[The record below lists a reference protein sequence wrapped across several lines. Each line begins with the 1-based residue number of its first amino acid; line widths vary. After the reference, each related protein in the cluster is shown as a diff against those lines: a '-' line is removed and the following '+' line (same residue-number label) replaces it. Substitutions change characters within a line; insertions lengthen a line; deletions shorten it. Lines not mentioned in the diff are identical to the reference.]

1 MFDPVAGG
9 YCHLCNRLL
18 CEQHYHGSRWQK
30 LWRVL
35 TGRTICRECASPSL
49 VH

>member
-1 MFDPVAGG
+1 MFDPGAGG
-9 YCHLCNRLL
+9 YCPLCNRLL
-18 CEQHYHGSRWQK
+18 CERHYHGSRWQK

-49 VH
+49 AP